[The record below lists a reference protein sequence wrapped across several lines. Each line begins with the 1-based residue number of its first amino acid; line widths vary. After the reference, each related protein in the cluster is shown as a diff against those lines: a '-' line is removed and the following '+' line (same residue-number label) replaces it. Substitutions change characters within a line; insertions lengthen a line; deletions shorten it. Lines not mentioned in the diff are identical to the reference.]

1 MRIAIISLE
10 GKSSKA
16 VAKECEK
23 YFDQVDMLKL
33 KEFEVKATNNKINV
47 THLKQNLEQYDCIYV
62 RGSYRYA
69 LLQRSIT
76 RAFLGESYM
85 PIKPKAFTL
94 GHDKFLTLLE
104 LQKNDVAIP
113 KTYYAA
119 TTKLAKKILQEVEYP
134 VIMKVQEGTHGKGV
148 MIAESEKSAK
158 TILDLLED
166 FKKPFVIQEFV
177 PTNQT
182 SDIRVIVAGNKVI
195 AAYKRV
201 AAEQEIRSNIHAGG
215 TRLSHELTKEQE
227 ELALKSAEAIGAD
240 ICGVDILDSKN
251 PSVIEVNLSPAFARL
266 QDITDIN
273 VPKKIAQIL
282 YLRTKRFKKR
292 MKEKIRKKKKKAVKK

>member
-1 MRIAIISLE
+1 
-10 GKSSKA
+10 
-16 VAKECEK
+16 
-23 YFDQVDMLKL
+23 
-33 KEFEVKATNNKINV
+33 
-47 THLKQNLEQYDCIYV
+47 
-62 RGSYRYA
+62 
-69 LLQRSIT
+69 
-76 RAFLGESYM
+76 
-85 PIKPKAFTL
+85 
-94 GHDKFLTLLE
+94 
-104 LQKNDVAIP
+104 
-113 KTYYAA
+113 
-119 TTKLAKKILQEVEYP
+119 
-134 VIMKVQEGTHGKGV
+134 